1 MIALP
6 LWQLDRFAAA
16 TVVVVALL
24 SPPSSRA
31 AQAADASQWDGDARA
46 TMRLIAG
53 GPPQPRNAPL
63 RAGVTLKLA
72 PGWKTYW
79 RYPGDSGVPPRF
91 DFAQSENVKSVTI
104 GWPAPHRFSDESG
117 SSIGY
122 KAEVIFPL
130 RIVPQDPAKPVRLRL
145 KLDYAV
151 CEKLCVPAEGH
162 AELAL
167 DGAASRFADALAAAE
182 ASVPKPARIG
192 DAAPLAVR
200 AVHREADGA
209 HPRVVVDVV
218 APPGPVD
225 LFAEGPSPQWALPLP
240 EPTTAASD
248 GSRRFVFAL
257 DGLPPGASPH
267 GTALTL
273 TLVAGTKAVEVP
285 APLD

>member
-6 LWQLDRFAAA
+6 VWQLDRFAAA
-16 TVVVVALL
+16 TVIVFALL
-24 SPPSSRA
+24 SPPSSGA
-31 AQAADASQWDGDARA
+31 AWAADASSWDGDARA
-46 TMRLIAG
+46 SMRLMPG
-53 GPPQPRNAPL
+53 GPPQSRNAPL
-63 RAGVTLKLA
+63 QAGVEVKLA

-91 DFAQSENVKSVTI
+91 DFAGSDNVKSVTI

-122 KAEVIFPL
+122 KADVIFPL
-130 RIVPQDPAKPVRLRL
+130 RIVPQDPAKPVRLHL
-145 KLDYAV
+145 NLDYAV

-162 AELAL
+162 AEVVL
-167 DGAASRFADALAAAE
+167 DGAASRFADTLAAAE
-182 ASVPKPARIG
+182 AAVPKPAHIG

-200 AVHREADGA
+200 SVHRETDGP
-209 HPRVVVDVV
+209 HPHVVVDVV

-225 LFAEGPSPQWALPLP
+225 LFAEGPTPEWALPLP
-240 EPTTAASD
+240 EPESAAKD

-257 DGLPPGASPH
+257 DGLPPGASPQ
-267 GTALTL
+267 GAALTL
-273 TLVAGTKAVEVP
+273 TLVSGASAVEVP

>member
-1 MIALP
+1 MFALP

-16 TVVVVALL
+16 SVIVIALL
-24 SPPSSRA
+24 SPPASGA
-31 AQAADASQWDGDARA
+31 ARAADAAPWDGDARA
-46 TMRLIAG
+46 SVRLIAG
-53 GPPQPRNAPL
+53 GPPQARNAPL
-63 RAGVTLKLA
+63 RAGVEVKLA

-91 DFAQSENVKSVTI
+91 DFAGSHNVKSVTI
-104 GWPAPHRFSDESG
+104 GWPAPHRFTDESG

-130 RIVPQDPAKPVRLRL
+130 RIVPQDPARPVRLHL
-145 KLDYAV
+145 NLDYAV
-151 CEKLCVPAEGH
+151 CEKLCVPAEGR

-182 ASVPKPARIG
+182 ATVPKPARIG

-200 AVHREADGA
+200 SVRREADGP
-209 HPRVVVDVV
+209 HPHIVVDVV

-225 LFAEGPSPQWALPLP
+225 LFAEGPTPEWALPLP
-240 EPTTAASD
+240 EPTQSAKD

-267 GTALTL
+267 GAALKL
-273 TLVAGTKAVEVP
+273 TLVAGANAVEVP